1 MISYRIVNP
10 VTITIVNGTFH
21 VGYYEPIMSIAVL
34 AGTLWQGKPFIFVI
48 FTTFF
53 IPTAMISYRIVNPV
67 IINVVNGTFEVGY
80 YEPIMS
86 IAILAGTVISFATTG
101 IELVLEICTGFAL
114 VFFTK
119 TYINQ
124 ESNSKRTRHEIRL
137 FEIVREMYMLANS
150 LLLFLISSFVRQG
163 YMKFYKISSQ
173 QQESTTLFTVTGNRN
188 VSPRSIQTSAV
199 EPR

>member
-1 MISYRIVNP
+1 
-10 VTITIVNGTFH
+10 
-21 VGYYEPIMSIAVL
+21 
-34 AGTLWQGKPFIFVI
+34 
-48 FTTFF
+48 
-53 IPTAMISYRIVNPV
+53 MISYRIVNPV

-137 FEIVREMYMLANS
+137 FVYSLVIFSFHGFLTAYYLTKYISTLGNFNAIGENLAEIVGS
-150 LLLFLISSFVRQG
+150 LLIKEKDFLFSSFVRQG